1 MSEDPIVA
9 TRRVAVSASVA
20 FVAFTTRMGDWW
32 DPRLT
37 PDPPSYDGIRVEPF
51 VGGSVTLLHIE
62 RDPFPIGEVT
72 EWEPGR
78 RYAQTFTLALPEP
91 TILRIDFVPDG
102 DGTLVTLIHTGWGPG
117 NSDHRSKFTEWPQL
131 LERYAEAAE
140 SSD

>member
-9 TRRVAVSASVA
+9 TRRVAATANVA

-37 PDPPSYDGIRVEPF
+37 PDPPSYDGIRVEPW
-51 VGGSVTLLHIE
+51 VGGSITLLHVE
-62 RDPFPIGEVT
+62 REPYQIGEVT
-72 EWEPGR
+72 EWEQGR

-91 TILRIDFVPDG
+91 TILKVDFVSDG
-102 DGTLVTLIHTGWGPG
+102 DGTLVTLMHTGWGSG
-117 NSDHRSKFTEWPQL
+117 NADQRSKFTEWPQL
-131 LERYAEAAE
+131 LDRYADAAE